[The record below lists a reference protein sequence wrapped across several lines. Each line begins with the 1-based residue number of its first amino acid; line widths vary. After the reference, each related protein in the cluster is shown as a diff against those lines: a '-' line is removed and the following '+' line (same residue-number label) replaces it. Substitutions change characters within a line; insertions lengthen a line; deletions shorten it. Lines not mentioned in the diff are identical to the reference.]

1 MNVSW
6 CVLAIIEPD
15 RKHICYYPG
24 KNDWEAFTMTI
35 KRLLKWWDVFQS
47 TQRSVDITWF
57 SFVPLSHIQ
66 YKLSGQP
73 WFSRSQGSFLTKL
86 TSSEAKMSLMVQQL
100 FIPSPAALGIKME
113 LVKSFLIGSSQVGTP
128 LQRRWRR
135 VNFQGMCPQMKKETW
150 SLKTEAMLALPWL
163 PDFSKLHKVK
173 QCQLEVNQIPA

>member
-1 MNVSW
+1 MCACYHWTRQKTYLLLSW
-6 CVLAIIEPD
+6 KKWLGGFHHDHKKTFKMMRCLP
-15 RKHICYYPG
+15 KHTAKCWH
-24 KNDWEAFTMTI
+24 N
-35 KRLLKWWDVFQS
+35 LVFFCS
-47 TQRSVDITWF
+47 
-57 SFVPLSHIQ
+57 PLTHH